1 MLIKTW
7 LLLLLL
13 IFSHALTIS
22 SKDLEQKKEFMMS
35 RHLKQRGIS
44 SKAVL
49 NAMNKVAREEF
60 ILRPYRSNAYDD
72 RPLTIGHG
80 QTISQ
85 PYIVAYMTELLN
97 LTSESKVLE
106 IGTGSGYQAAV
117 LAEITKSVY
126 TVEII
131 EALHLRANRI
141 FKKLGYNTIVT
152 KWADGYYGFE
162 EFAPYDAIIVTCAAK
177 SVPPELIKQLKVG
190 GKICIPVGLPFS
202 VQVLYLITKHG
213 EDDIRAEAISYVQF
227 VPLTRTESK

>member
-1 MLIKTW
+1 MLTKTW
-7 LLLLLL
+7 LLLLLIITSTNL
-13 IFSHALTIS
+13 ILYSV
-22 SKDLEQKKEFMMS
+22 DLEQKKEFMIN

-44 SKAVL
+44 SPTVL
-49 NAMNKVAREEF
+49 NAMSKVAREEF
-60 ILRPYRSNAYDD
+60 VLRPYRSNAYDD

-97 LTSESKVLE
+97 LKPESKVLE
-106 IGTGSGYQAAV
+106 IGTGSGYQAAI
-117 LAEITKSVY
+117 LAEITKYVY

-152 KWADGYYGFE
+152 KWADGYYGLE

-202 VQVLYLITKHG
+202 VQVLYLITKHA
-213 EDDIRAEAISYVQF
+213 EDDIRTEAINYVQF
-227 VPLTRTESK
+227 VPLIRANNK